1 MAGAAS
7 FPEGT
12 TALVTDSEQR
22 SLVKIVDLLNN
33 GAGGGGSGSTNHIG
47 ADFDPNGIV
56 TGAVGDTYLSALSL
70 GGDGSVWYK
79 TSGSGNTGWE

>member
-1 MAGAAS
+1 MAGANAY
-7 FPEGT
+7 PEGT
-12 TALVTDSEQR
+12 AALVTDSEQR
-22 SLVKIVDLLNN
+22 SLVKIVSILA
-33 GAGGGGSGSTNHIG
+33 AGGGGSGSTNRIG

-79 TSGSGNTGWE
+79 TSGTGNTGWE